1 MNAAPRR
8 LESIDRL
15 RGLVMLLMLVD
26 HTREFFYLGHQVI
39 DPVDLAVT
47 SPALAMTRF
56 AAHPCAPVFVA
67 LAGIAAW
74 LYGQGKP
81 IGTTSVFLLKRGSFL
96 VVLELGVINFAWTFV
111 FPPATIFLQV
121 IWAIGLSMI
130 ALAGLVLLP
139 RRWIAVIGGVIV
151 LGHNLLD
158 PLTMAP
164 GGPGHAIWAI
174 LHDRGY
180 IELGDGLRARTSY
193 PVLPWIGTIALGY
206 ATGPWFGAHTPD
218 DRRRRRLTMT
228 GCAMLLAFALLR
240 GINAYGDPVSW
251 TFQRD
256 AMTTMLGFVNVTK
269 YPPSLDFLLVTLGL
283 GALLLAIW
291 DRKPGG
297 SLAVLGAAPLFF
309 YVLHLYGLHLLYM
322 IVGRALGRPFH
333 EVPSVGWLWLIA
345 AAVAPPLWWAT
356 RWFGGV
362 KRRSAQGWVKYL

>member
-96 VVLELGVINFAWTFV
+96 VVLELGVVNFAWTFV

-151 LGHNLLD
+151 LEHNLLD

-180 IELGDGLRARTSY
+180 IELGDGLRAPLIPS
-193 PVLPWIGTIALGY
+193 
-206 ATGPWFGAHTPD
+206 
-218 DRRRRRLTMT
+218 
-228 GCAMLLAFALLR
+228 CR
-240 GINAYGDPVSW
+240 GSE
-251 TFQRD
+251 R
-256 AMTTMLGFVNVTK
+256 
-269 YPPSLDFLLVTLGL
+269 S
-283 GALLLAIW
+283 
-291 DRKPGG
+291 
-297 SLAVLGAAPLFF
+297 
-309 YVLHLYGLHLLYM
+309 
-322 IVGRALGRPFH
+322 
-333 EVPSVGWLWLIA
+333 
-345 AAVAPPLWWAT
+345 
-356 RWFGGV
+356 
-362 KRRSAQGWVKYL
+362 RSATP